1 LLQTD
6 TGRRTRISGH
16 EAHAMMSLTNLRE
29 FTVSSAVLAVAL
41 LVCARSAEAIVVGGG
56 GNAGSDCL
64 VVFDAAVNTPA
75 SNPRDVRCADGEPCD
90 GDGTVNGVCEFPI
103 SMCANSTFDPG
114 NCTLA
119 GVSTVTVEHAEDNG
133 DPKFDPD
140 FQALENRFHS
150 DIGAPPTVNAP
161 DLCFV
166 APTTI
171 RVAIKGPFSND
182 RCKKNK
188 KRIKVTSESSVIMGQ
203 VYTDVD
209 KITLTCDPSPSGCDP
224 QVLFGGTFDRI
235 QKQIFNQ
242 SCALSSCHDSQS
254 QQADLLL
261 ETGASLGQLINV
273 TPYTPAAFNEGWL
286 RVTQI
291 DPMTGDPDTS
301 FLVQK
306 IRGEFPGAG
315 FGERMPLDRRKLD
328 KSLIEVITLWVAAG
342 APAAGWVPGTD

>member
-1 LLQTD
+1 
-6 TGRRTRISGH
+6 
-16 EAHAMMSLTNLRE
+16 MMSFTNPRG
-29 FTVSSAVLAVAL
+29 LAVRAAG
-41 LVCARSAEAIVVGGG
+41 VVAAIFVGVGTTEAIVVGGG
-56 GNAGSDCL
+56 GNAASDCL

-75 SNPRDVRCADGEPCD
+75 SNPRDIRCADGEPCD
-90 GDGTVNGVCEFPI
+90 ADGVVNGVCEFPI

-114 NCTLA
+114 DCTLA
-119 GVSTVTVEHAEDNG
+119 GVSTVTVDHADDNG

-140 FQALENRFHS
+140 FQALETRFHS
-150 DIGAPPTVNAP
+150 DIGAPPAVNAP
-161 DLCFV
+161 DVCFA

-209 KITLTCDPSPSGCDP
+209 KMKLTCDPSPSGCDP
-224 QVLFGGTFDRI
+224 QVLFTGTFDRI

-273 TPYTPAAFNEGWL
+273 SPYTPAAFNEGWL
-286 RVTQI
+286 RVVQI
-291 DPMTGDPDTS
+291 DPMTGDPDAS
-301 FLVQK
+301 FLVHK
-306 IRGEFPGAG
+306 INGDFPGAG
-315 FGERMPLDRRKLD
+315 FGERMPLDRPKLD
-328 KSLIEVITLWVAAG
+328 KSLIDVITLWVAAG